1 MQFDEESQCYVITSP
16 LYVYVGKKKFML
28 NMNDYRNAH
37 YQVLNK
43 AKVEYKRLLR
53 DEILQL
59 PKMNVININY
69 DVTLGDNRRHDGMN
83 IVSVT
88 SKFFLDA
95 LVEYGVLEDDNTKHV
110 IHEEWNSRGVEKN
123 NGKVEIYIKPL

>member
-43 AKVEYKRLLR
+43 AKIEYKRLLR

>member
-16 LYVYVGKKKFML
+16 LYVYVGRKKFML